1 MADDDA
7 WVQVEAPGEIT
18 DEINAAGSSNCGA
31 VQQSPEVVEANSDE
45 VPIVDKLPNAEE
57 TTPVTQSSKTPMP
70 QGFCHRVVATVKSCV
85 GYG

>member
-31 VQQSPEVVEANSDE
+31 VQQSPEVVK
-45 VPIVDKLPNAEE
+45 PTRTRCP
-57 TTPVTQSSKTPMP
+57 
-70 QGFCHRVVATVKSCV
+70 
-85 GYG
+85 